1 MQSTKLTIN
10 DYILK
15 IPVVI
20 ILIKLYLICM
30 MNQPTAAVNSFAA

>member
-15 IPVVI
+15 IVI